1 MSKNNNIIIVNPIP
15 PEFPKPLSQTL
26 WIVGSSCFF
35 LVPAIYAFL
44 NVLYFEWLYLYASI
58 SVCTTVCSV
67 NHWRRAEDGIRR
79 KIDQASARIA
89 FIVYVVTGFY
99 YLPIY
104 LSIVTVLTIATSFA
118 ISDHLSLMHHSL
130 WPLSHIFFHLSV
142 TVTKMFIIYY
152 IRGFAP

>member
-1 MSKNNNIIIVNPIP
+1 MSENIDIIIVNAIS
-15 PEFPKPLSQTL
+15 PEFPKPLSQTI
-26 WIVGSSCFF
+26 WVVVSSCFF

-44 NVLYFEWLYLYASI
+44 NVIYFQWLYLYALL

-67 NHWRRAEDGIRR
+67 NHWIKAEDGVRR
-79 KIDQASARIA
+79 KIDQAAARIA
-89 FIVYVVTGFY
+89 FIIYVVTGFY

-118 ISDHLSLMHHSL
+118 ISDYLSLMHHPL

-142 TVTKMFIIYY
+142 TVSKIFIIYY
-152 IRGFAP
+152 LVS